1 MLIKR
6 PVKKKNTLSL
16 PHGVP
21 QTCPPLRKGPLLFLE
36 KLSPCISKQTYSF
49 WFWALG
55 PLHFLAPSGSLVNC
69 LVGLL
74 GLSFSSFLRVS
85 TTAVLLYLVGKF
97 IHLNSSKRGHA
108 PSEVVFLNTLLLSLQ
123 NSLFFSSS
131 APVLSV
137 GLFHTFRPL
146 WYECTFSFL
155 FVLALSSL
163 ASIRGLSSSCLV
175 AVVSFSNAG
184 GWH

>member
-69 LVGLL
+69 LS
-74 GLSFSSFLRVS
+74 GLSFSSFLSVS
-85 TTAVLLYLVGKF
+85 TTAVLLYLLGKF

-108 PSEVVFLNTLLLSLQ
+108 PSEVVF
-123 NSLFFSSS
+123 FEH
-131 APVLSV
+131 SV
-137 GLFHTFRPL
+137 VVPS
-146 WYECTFSFL
+146 EFSFL
-155 FVLALSSL
+155 FFFSTSP
-163 ASIRGLSSSCLV
+163 IRGLVPHILTSLV
-175 AVVSFSNAG
+175 
-184 GWH
+184 